1 MDLMNRRWSR
11 GLFFTTTFLC
21 LISVFFYA
29 DESLYRIFILPLMLY
44 AMYNSYLELVVA
56 KIFISPNN
64 SKPSIEGGIW
74 QSHSPQFKSL
84 NSHILTTNTNGVDA
98 PIVIFIHGW
107 RSTSLSVVDR
117 AEWFVEKGWNAVIIE
132 LLGHGKSSPI
142 DRWNAISA
150 VEHVEHHLNRLETF
164 IDISHS
170 PDLFVYGHSMGGF
183 IASRITS
190 SNSKVNNLQWTGT
203 ILESPL
209 MMYSEIYEEIVDTL
223 HVPNIVRKS
232 LLRRVYR
239 EVLQMHPEIKVE
251 DTLEQFN
258 IPQWGLPRVPTL
270 CLQASNDNRLGRM
283 HYDVLHQHAEHSRT
297 TFHLIETLTHSG
309 AKRNAERESLLL
321 EWLSEFESLLLK

>member
-1 MDLMNRRWSR
+1 MDLMKRRWSR
-11 GLFFTTTFLC
+11 GLLFTSAFLC
-21 LISVFFYA
+21 LISVFFYT

-44 AMYNSYLELVVA
+44 ALYNSYLELVVA

-74 QSHSPQFKSL
+74 DSHLPQFKSL
-84 NSHILTTNTNGVDA
+84 RSHILTTNVNGENA

-117 AEWFVEKGWNAVIIE
+117 AEWFIEKGWNAVIIE
-132 LLGHGKSSPI
+132 LIGHGKSSHI

-150 VEHVEHHLNRLETF
+150 VEHVEHHLNHLDTF

-170 PDLFVYGHSMGGF
+170 PELFVYGHSMGGF
-183 IASRITS
+183 IASRIS
-190 SNSKVNNLQWTGT
+190 STNSKVNNLQWTGT

-209 MMYSEIYEEIVDTL
+209 MMYSEIYDEIANTL
-223 HVPNIVRKS
+223 LVPKILRKP

-239 EVLQMHPEIKVE
+239 EVLQMHPEVQVE

-258 IPQWGLPRVPTL
+258 IPKWGLPRAPTL
-270 CLQASNDNRLGRM
+270 CLQASNDNRLGRI
-283 HYDVLHQHAEHSRT
+283 HYDALHQHAEHSRT
-297 TFHLIETLTHSG
+297 TFHLIETLSHSG
-309 AKRNAERESLLL
+309 AKRNAERENLLL
-321 EWLSEFESLLLK
+321 NWLSEFDSLLLK